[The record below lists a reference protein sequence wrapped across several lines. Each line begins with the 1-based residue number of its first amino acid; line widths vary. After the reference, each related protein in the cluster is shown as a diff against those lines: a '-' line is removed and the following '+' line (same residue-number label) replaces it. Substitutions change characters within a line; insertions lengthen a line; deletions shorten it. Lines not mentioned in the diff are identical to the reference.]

1 VPQSNTQIILM
12 VIFGLILGAIALGF
26 QKFMLIAS
34 SSFLG
39 SALIVS
45 GLISPI
51 TNIGATDVN
60 RAALMLLVFLVL
72 SVLGM
77 IVQFRMSGD
86 V

>member
-1 VPQSNTQIILM
+1 
-12 VIFGLILGAIALGF
+12 
-26 QKFMLIAS
+26 
-34 SSFLG
+34 
-39 SALIVS
+39 LIVS